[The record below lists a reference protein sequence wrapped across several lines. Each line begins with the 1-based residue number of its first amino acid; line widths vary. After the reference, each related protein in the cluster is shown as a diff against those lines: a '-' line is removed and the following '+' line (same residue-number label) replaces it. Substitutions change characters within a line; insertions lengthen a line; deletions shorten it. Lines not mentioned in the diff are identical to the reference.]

1 MVAAQWTLG
10 KAFRSV
16 SLICSLWH
24 PRDGGVVVVLIGSA
38 EFRRVWSPHWIFIS
52 RWGCRQTVLI
62 SVCAILGKV
71 LRDQDRTAQVSSS
84 FQYMVFLKETIVL
97 LSAST

>member
-16 SLICSLWH
+16 SLFCSLWH

-52 RWGCRQTVLI
+52 MW
-62 SVCAILGKV
+62 SCA
-71 LRDQDRTAQVSSS
+71 QADRPYFS
-84 FQYMVFLKETIVL
+84 LCHPRE
-97 LSAST
+97 SAS